1 MVEFLVRRSRAAS
14 GDSRAA
20 APTFAC
26 EKIAAASGRFS
37 APWNSPSAWMVV
49 ARRSR
54 PLPPVVHRSAHRL
67 GISTTLISTATTLMP
82 HGSVCSWMFR
92 TSSLKSVPPAQQLI
106 EVPLGEHRL
115 QDRLADLRGGGPE
128 RHDLRR

>member
-1 MVEFLVRRSRAAS
+1 
-14 GDSRAA
+14 
-20 APTFAC
+20 
-26 EKIAAASGRFS
+26 
-37 APWNSPSAWMVV
+37 
-49 ARRSR
+49 
-54 PLPPVVHRSAHRL
+54 
-67 GISTTLISTATTLMP
+67 MP

-92 TSSLKSVPPAQQLI
+92 TSSLKSVSPAQQLI